1 MYKIQQPVKQ
11 GFFDQFVLCVAY
23 GIWRWR
29 AETGRVNTN
38 EEEMER
44 RVDHHFAWMLVS
56 REYYVPSYYQGSL
69 RLARDRHVV
78 TPESFSSTARHVA
91 LCISQARARFDWALA
106 EYQLQNATVS
116 EDKVQQRAA
125 ELYAARQEFSD
136 SQNWE
141 LGKLCISYNHVISNV
156 A

>member
-1 MYKIQQPVKQ
+1 MSLSESGRIQQPVKQ

-69 RLARDRHVV
+69 RLGFGRVSASECYCLRRQ
-78 TPESFSSTARHVA
+78 SSTASGR
-91 LCISQARARFDWALA
+91 
-106 EYQLQNATVS
+106 TVCGQTR
-116 EDKVQQRAA
+116 VQR
-125 ELYAARQEFSD
+125 LPKLGARQTLYFLQSR
-136 SQNWE
+136 NF
-141 LGKLCISYNHVISNV
+141 
-156 A
+156 

>member
-1 MYKIQQPVKQ
+1 MSLSESGRIQQPVKQ

-69 RLARDRHVV
+69 RL
-78 TPESFSSTARHVA
+78 ARHVA

>member
-1 MYKIQQPVKQ
+1 MSLSESGRIQQPVKQ

-69 RLARDRHVV
+69 RLRCSMYLTSQGTVRLGFGRVSASECYCLRRQ
-78 TPESFSSTARHVA
+78 SSTASGR
-91 LCISQARARFDWALA
+91 
-106 EYQLQNATVS
+106 TVCGQTR
-116 EDKVQQRAA
+116 VQR
-125 ELYAARQEFSD
+125 LPKLGARQTLYFLQSR
-136 SQNWE
+136 NF
-141 LGKLCISYNHVISNV
+141 
-156 A
+156 

>member
-1 MYKIQQPVKQ
+1 MSLSESGRIQQPVKQ

-69 RLARDRHVV
+69 RLA
-78 TPESFSSTARHVA
+78 

>member
-1 MYKIQQPVKQ
+1 MSLSESGRIQQPVKQ

-78 TPESFSSTARHVA
+78 TPESQLDTLLYVSHKPGHGSTGLWQSISFRMLLSPKTKFNSERQNCMRPDKSS
-91 LCISQARARFDWALA
+91 
-106 EYQLQNATVS
+106 ATPKTGS
-116 EDKVQQRAA
+116 
-125 ELYAARQEFSD
+125 
-136 SQNWE
+136 
-141 LGKLCISYNHVISNV
+141 
-156 A
+156 